1 MKRKEEL
8 CLVII
13 VIATV
18 MSIHYM
24 IMSVLNLP
32 DDVVLLRGTK
42 IDL

>member
-18 MSIHYM
+18 MSMHYM
-24 IMSVLNLP
+24 IMCVLNLP
-32 DDVVLLRGTK
+32 DDATLLRGTK